1 MTEEIWGKR
10 EVKSIKVC
18 SAPASMGLKGNF
30 PVHKEIAPELQENR
44 QTEEENTMKRK
55 RLILGEKE
63 STNYIS
69 LQELS
74 RSRWVLGVI

>member
-1 MTEEIWGKR
+1 
-10 EVKSIKVC
+10 
-18 SAPASMGLKGNF
+18 MGLKGNF
-30 PVHKEIAPELQENR
+30 PVHKEFAPELQENR

-74 RSRWVLGVI
+74 RSRRVLGVI

>member
-1 MTEEIWGKR
+1 
-10 EVKSIKVC
+10 
-18 SAPASMGLKGNF
+18 MGLKGNF

-74 RSRWVLGVI
+74 RSQWVLGVI

>member
-1 MTEEIWGKR
+1 
-10 EVKSIKVC
+10 
-18 SAPASMGLKGNF
+18 MGLKGNF

-55 RLILGEKE
+55 RLILEEKE

>member
-1 MTEEIWGKR
+1 
-10 EVKSIKVC
+10 
-18 SAPASMGLKGNF
+18 MGLKGNF
-30 PVHKEIAPELQENR
+30 PVHKEITPELQENR